1 MEKPQYIDWIVE
13 ETGIVIKDDIPLKC
27 YKIDYKDDE
36 SILDDWA
43 LHIRRNYI
51 EDTELKEDA
60 DDNAMTI
67 EQYLHDYVIPQK
79 GEELGATVRSAD
91 ITEILISDLLEFV
104 HQYSVPRYKLKNR
117 SGKNNSQQGTDVI
130 AYKYK
135 NEDKTPNDKDELVAA
150 EVKATL
156 SNMEYTPIKNAIIDS
171 RKDEHRL
178 ARSVNYCRKRLKELG
193 KIEEAEEVKR
203 FLFKP
208 DNNYRI
214 TYVAAGVSSR
224 ENVDDA
230 IELGFSG
237 EELEIRKNELIFYVH
252 GKKLMELAHNI
263 YQRGATYELLV
274 THIRQNMTSEQQLV
288 LLSAVLPNSGDIAQ
302 WLFEDRGCLATDDSI
317 VSTPKSIGFSS
328 TQRDIH
334 FFSDDKSNE
343 DYYIPR
349 ILRVEQ
355 LMKLPRERSNKYFP
369 DLSLSTD
376 VAIYNAIK
384 LCHNGGVAIYLG
396 QQRSMKTVF
405 ERIINLDKRNYDLK
419 ALKDNTNQAELSKIK
434 GFIESYY
441 GSEHYYTKAA
451 ELGVLPHSSNLQNG
465 VKLVVEHALKNKY
478 VSCVVCTSTLAQG
491 VNIPIKYLLV
501 TSIRNGL
508 KLVKARDFQNL
519 MGRTARA
526 GIYTEGSII
535 ITDCKIYDNRTNWKN
550 GGRYLWNDCVKLFD
564 IKLTEPCGSSIL
576 ALVQDFNIDYD
587 VTISGEK
594 FIDIVIDHLD
604 ERDFLLDY
612 AKKLEKAYLKANP
625 KRTQNLIVQEIL
637 LRQDIISNIENYLC
651 LVRSTETLVNDSKK
665 SAVDICTNTLAYAMA
680 TEKEKEL
687 LIKVFQKIE
696 ENIQQYSVE
705 KLSRYS
711 NAMSG
716 IGLSSLIE
724 EWIVQNELTEKIYTE
739 TELLYVITELYLQ
752 ICGDF
757 RYQEHIQSICKKW
770 IDGQT
775 PMEIN
780 NKETIGIA
788 EVESLCNKRISYEMN
803 FLIGNICDL
812 IEVDG
817 ENEEQVDQR
826 NILTLLQKKVKY
838 GVPNMTA
845 ISICESVFNDR
856 LLAIELA
863 QILSDA
869 NIGTDKIL
877 NMLKAHSEE
886 IFSCLDSYPE
896 YFKDRLSVL
905 MK

>member
-1 MEKPQYIDWIVE
+1 MIFGKNAGLMLKYQKAKAKMVE
-13 ETGIVIKDDIPLKC
+13 YDVSKQEYPHFPLNSNELSYPTTYVLSRYSEC
-27 YKIDYKDDE
+27 I
-36 SILDDWA
+36 
-43 LHIRRNYI
+43 I
-51 EDTELKEDA
+51 ENNHDELKELELLLITTAEYYDSA
-60 DDNAMTI
+60 FKSKDRPEYDWDFLLSGASAYFLRKDFGSAKVLAARVVDLI
-67 EQYLHDYVIPQK
+67 DEERSPQK
-79 GEELGATVRSAD
+79 
-91 ITEILISDLLEFV
+91 LL
-104 HQYSVPRYKLKNR
+104 
-117 SGKNNSQQGTDVI
+117 T
-130 AYKYK
+130 
-135 NEDKTPNDKDELVAA
+135 
-150 EVKATL
+150 
-156 SNMEYTPIKNAIIDS
+156 
-171 RKDEHRL
+171 
-178 ARSVNYCRKRLKELG
+178 
-193 KIEEAEEVKR
+193 
-203 FLFKP
+203 
-208 DNNYRI
+208 
-214 TYVAAGVSSR
+214 
-224 ENVDDA
+224 
-230 IELGFSG
+230 
-237 EELEIRKNELIFYVH
+237 
-252 GKKLMELAHNI
+252 
-263 YQRGATYELLV
+263 
-274 THIRQNMTSEQQLV
+274 
-288 LLSAVLPNSGDIAQ
+288 
-302 WLFEDRGCLATDDSI
+302 
-317 VSTPKSIGFSS
+317 
-328 TQRDIH
+328 
-334 FFSDDKSNE
+334 
-343 DYYIPR
+343 
-349 ILRVEQ
+349 
-355 LMKLPRERSNKYFP
+355 
-369 DLSLSTD
+369 
-376 VAIYNAIK
+376 
-384 LCHNGGVAIYLG
+384 
-396 QQRSMKTVF
+396 
-405 ERIINLDKRNYDLK
+405 
-419 ALKDNTNQAELSKIK
+419 K

-564 IKLTEPCGSSIL
+564 TKLTEPCGSSIL
-576 ALVQDFNIDYD
+576 SLVQDFNIDYD
-587 VTISGEK
+587 VTVSGEK

-612 AKKLEKAYLKANP
+612 AKKLEKAYLKVNP

-651 LVRSTETLVNDSKK
+651 LVRSAETLVNDSKK

>member
-1 MEKPQYIDWIVE
+1 M
-13 ETGIVIKDDIPLKC
+13 
-27 YKIDYKDDE
+27 
-36 SILDDWA
+36 
-43 LHIRRNYI
+43 
-51 EDTELKEDA
+51 
-60 DDNAMTI
+60 
-67 EQYLHDYVIPQK
+67 
-79 GEELGATVRSAD
+79 
-91 ITEILISDLLEFV
+91 
-104 HQYSVPRYKLKNR
+104 
-117 SGKNNSQQGTDVI
+117 
-130 AYKYK
+130 
-135 NEDKTPNDKDELVAA
+135 
-150 EVKATL
+150 
-156 SNMEYTPIKNAIIDS
+156 
-171 RKDEHRL
+171 
-178 ARSVNYCRKRLKELG
+178 
-193 KIEEAEEVKR
+193 
-203 FLFKP
+203 
-208 DNNYRI
+208 
-214 TYVAAGVSSR
+214 
-224 ENVDDA
+224 
-230 IELGFSG
+230 
-237 EELEIRKNELIFYVH
+237 
-252 GKKLMELAHNI
+252 
-263 YQRGATYELLV
+263 
-274 THIRQNMTSEQQLV
+274 
-288 LLSAVLPNSGDIAQ
+288 
-302 WLFEDRGCLATDDSI
+302 ATDDSI

-355 LMKLPRERSNKYFP
+355 LKKLPRERSNKYFP
-369 DLSLSTD
+369 DLSSSTD

-434 GFIESYY
+434 EFIENYY

-508 KLVKARDFQNL
+508 QLVKARDFQNL

-550 GGRYLWNDCVKLFD
+550 GGGYLWNDCVKLFD
-564 IKLTEPCGSSIL
+564 TKLTEPCGSSIL
-576 ALVQDFNIDYD
+576 SLVQDFNIDYD
-587 VTISGEK
+587 VTVSGEK

-612 AKKLEKAYLKANP
+612 AKKLEKAYLKVNP

-651 LVRSTETLVNDSKK
+651 LVRSAETLVNDSKK